1 MKTALYGLMLSA
13 LLAAG
18 CIPKAP
24 FTWPDDSA
32 APAEDVDLGARKHV
46 GAVRADQVTP
56 ENAAQKARELEAE
69 LDSDSRAPLP
79 TTEVPSKK

>member
-24 FTWPDDSA
+24 FTWPDDGA
-32 APAEDVDLGARKHV
+32 VPAEDSEPAPRKHAS
-46 GAVRADQVTP
+46 AVRADQVTA
-56 ENAAQKARELEAE
+56 ENAAEKARELAAE
-69 LDSDSRAPLP
+69 LDNDSRAPMP
-79 TTEVPSKK
+79 NAEEEKKK

>member
-24 FTWPDDSA
+24 FTWPDDGA
-32 APAEDVDLGARKHV
+32 APAEDIDPGARKHV
-46 GAVRADQVTP
+46 SAVRADQVTP

-79 TTEVPSKK
+79 TTEAPSKK

>member
-32 APAEDVDLGARKHV
+32 VPAEDADVGARKHV

-79 TTEVPSKK
+79 TTEAPSKK